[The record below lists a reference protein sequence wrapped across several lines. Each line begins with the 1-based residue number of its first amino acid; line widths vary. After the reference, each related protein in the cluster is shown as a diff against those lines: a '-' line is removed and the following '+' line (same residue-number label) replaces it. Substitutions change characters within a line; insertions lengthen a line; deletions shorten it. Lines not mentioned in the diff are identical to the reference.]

1 MDEVERIVSIEQQI
15 AKQDEIKKKNKNR
28 NGPRERR
35 LARKARESIV
45 SNVSDY
51 ESDDEA
57 LSNDEEYT
65 INENVNNGNN
75 KSDGQQTA
83 MRRVSEREQRR
94 SILGDEDVMERQ
106 EKRENRA
113 SILGIS
119 KIEEKV
125 GINGPSDLTKTKIKR
140 RDSMLQ
146 KAGKRANKHWGKM
159 KAAIKIRQ
167 AMKQVH
173 QESKKKLKEDRDAIH
188 NDIVKFFKTRLQ
200 KGDKLLAK
208 TVTMGY
214 DFGDLKSHVSEMY
227 RPSGKVRFFFD
238 VLVFFTMILSFYT
251 STYLFAFVPETL
263 NVSESFILY
272 WAEVIYILDAIHLSI
287 VVYHSRHQPASNY
300 TVEDLDLLE
309 NMKRYLIIHFLAA
322 IPFNIVLST
331 SGTCG
336 AAGRYWC
343 SIPQAFKVLFFLDN
357 VFKCKE
363 HFEKMDGNGRY
374 HIPIQRVFKLFQIV
388 LILFYCGHFIV
399 NSWFYL
405 NSLEDD
411 VDDFARFFRCTR
423 WRLTICSSS
432 ASLRGQS
439 EAPAASST
447 TGERVS
453 VATCVPSN

>member
-1 MDEVERIVSIEQQI
+1 
-15 AKQDEIKKKNKNR
+15 
-28 NGPRERR
+28 
-35 LARKARESIV
+35 
-45 SNVSDY
+45 
-51 ESDDEA
+51 
-57 LSNDEEYT
+57 
-65 INENVNNGNN
+65 
-75 KSDGQQTA
+75 
-83 MRRVSEREQRR
+83 
-94 SILGDEDVMERQ
+94 
-106 EKRENRA
+106 
-113 SILGIS
+113 
-119 KIEEKV
+119 
-125 GINGPSDLTKTKIKR
+125 
-140 RDSMLQ
+140 MLQ

-251 STYLFAFVPETL
+251 STYLFAFVPGTL

-322 IPFNIVLST
+322 ELFLCSRQGCFPGRPADRL
-331 SGTCG
+331 
-336 AAGRYWC
+336 AA
-343 SIPQAFKVLFFLDN
+343 L
-357 VFKCKE
+357 KC
-363 HFEKMDGNGRY
+363 
-374 HIPIQRVFKLFQIV
+374 P
-388 LILFYCGHFIV
+388 
-399 NSWFYL
+399 
-405 NSLEDD
+405 
-411 VDDFARFFRCTR
+411 TR
-423 WRLTICSSS
+423 
-432 ASLRGQS
+432 
-439 EAPAASST
+439 PATRAWPTRSRWSASST
-447 TGERVS
+447 RW
-453 VATCVPSN
+453 ACMAARPA